1 MPPLV
6 SINIATYNSEK
17 TLKKCLDSVK
27 NQIYKNIEIIVMD
40 SYSKDKTLDIAGVYG
55 AKIVFAPTLATA
67 RKAGADASGGDY
79 IFILDSDQVLDTNVI
94 EECVKACEDEGY
106 DGVTLFE
113 KSLITKNTFV
123 ERVIAYDKEIFH
135 SLHDDDP
142 IKGTAIPRFFRASYF
157 KKIEFEKNPPITF
170 EHTIIH
176 HKIVQMGAKI
186 KFVDAYIWHHET
198 STIGEVAHKFFR
210 YGYYYIPAFKFN
222 RQLAIH
228 HSLPRRTY
236 FRCKAFRKPML
247 FIGLFYVYS
256 VKAISAAFGV
266 TAYLLNHSAQIE
278 NAH

>member
-17 TLKKCLDSVK
+17 TLTECLDSIRG
-27 NQIYKNIEIIVMD
+27 QTYKNIEIIIMD
-40 SYSKDKTLDIAGVYG
+40 SYSKDKTLDIAKEYS
-55 AKIVFAPTLATA
+55 AKIVSASNLAMA
-67 RKAGADASGGDY
+67 RRVGAETSRGEY
-79 IFILDSDQVLDTNVI
+79 IFLLDSDQILDKNVI
-94 EECVKACEDEGY
+94 EKCVTTCEDEGY

-123 ERVIAYDKEIFH
+123 EKVIAYDKEIFH

-157 KKIEFEKNPPITF
+157 KKVEFEKNPPITF

-186 KFVDAYIWHHET
+186 KFIDAYIWHHET
-198 STIGEVAHKFFR
+198 STIGEVARKFFR
-210 YGYYYIPAFKFN
+210 YGYYYIPAYKFN
-222 RQLAIH
+222 KSLAIH

-236 FRCKAFRKPML
+236 FHYKALRNPLL
-247 FIGLFYVYS
+247 FLGLFYVYL
-256 VKAISAAFGV
+256 VKAIS
-266 TAYLLNHSAQIE
+266 SAIGALVYIFT
-278 NAH
+278 N